1 MNVWALVGVKK
12 YDGSK
17 EVKLYSFDRF
27 HFEFRLPQDS
37 HRSGKVMDRK
47 MVFLPF

>member
-17 EVKLYSFDRF
+17 EVKLYSFVRF

-37 HRSGKVMDRK
+37 HRSGKVMDQK